1 MEAYLDE
8 SGVGT
13 TSSSEFGS
21 GTFKKK
27 TIRKLEYTVQL
38 LRLRYSVVLSDL
50 DIVFFQNPIDYL
62 KRYKPHAHIA
72 VQRDFWPGNLQH
84 TLSAFVN
91 FSELLNFF
99 ESL

>member
-1 MEAYLDE
+1 MKSRRALTNAA
-8 SGVGT
+8 V
-13 TSSSEFGS
+13 TS
-21 GTFKKK
+21 KKTKPPRSKHEK

-72 VQRDFWPGNLQH
+72 VQRDFWPGNLKH
-84 TLSAFVN
+84 ILNVFVN
-91 FSELLNFF
+91 FSETF
-99 ESL
+99 